1 MRNLIRQLK
10 GRQSL
15 KRLLSAEIEDRL
27 DDGRCCGT
35 VMLKKLMMMVLGTF
49 EIGEQ
54 LRSKDLK
61 LDVSDERGQLTM
73 LVGFLG
79 LLRGSRPSSE

>member
-1 MRNLIRQLK
+1 VRNLIRQLK

-35 VMLKKLMMMVLGTF
+35 VMLKKLMMMMVLGTF

-61 LDVSDERGQLTM
+61 LDVSDE
-73 LVGFLG
+73 
-79 LLRGSRPSSE
+79 

>member
-1 MRNLIRQLK
+1 
-10 GRQSL
+10 
-15 KRLLSAEIEDRL
+15 
-27 DDGRCCGT
+27 
-35 VMLKKLMMMVLGTF
+35 MLKKLMMMMVLGTF